1 MAGQVGEADV
11 AEGASQL
18 DRRLLAL
25 GRVAGPERGE
35 VDDGDLLDG
44 DPLGAQGRRAILGAI
59 SPDSNTRVDELVGV

>member
-25 GRVAGPERGE
+25 GGVAGPERGE
-35 VDDGDLLDG
+35 VEDRDLLDG
-44 DPLGAQGRRAILGAI
+44 DPLGAQGRAILGVI